1 MVEKEKRGK
10 VEEVERMW
18 WTVILKDVFPAG
30 AGTML
35 SDVQLLIVNGKILFG
50 KEGEGV
56 WIVADNRHFCICM
69 YVCMYI
75 VRLM

>member
-1 MVEKEKRGK
+1 MGVLQEVCNVVEEEKRDE

-18 WTVILKDVFPAG
+18 WTDIPKDVFPAG

-35 SDVQLLIVNGKILFG
+35 SDVQLLILTDRILLG

-56 WIVADNRHFCICM
+56 
-69 YVCMYI
+69 
-75 VRLM
+75 